1 MLLLLLAAVAHFVA
15 WIGAVLNTAQ
25 LPDKT
30 WFVVLLVVGLLGLVF
45 YCHGGLCD
53 RGPRRGQGK
62 GGGEWAVAGWPG
74 SAAGASVDHQ
84 RALRVVDGG
93 ADSCLAVTGQPA

>member
-1 MLLLLLAAVAHFVA
+1 MASIEQHKRA
-15 WIGAVLNTAQ
+15 
-25 LPDKT
+25 D
-30 WFVVLLVVGLLGLVF
+30 
-45 YCHGGLCD
+45 GGL
-53 RGPRRGQGK
+53 
-62 GGGEWAVAGWPG
+62 AAGWPG